1 MQILK
6 RLSHER
12 LGMIGL
18 VIVLIWAIVA
28 LLAPVIAPPA
38 EGQSATMM
46 LRPTFSAVPLPPSA
60 SSWFGTTGG
69 GYDIFY
75 GIVWGSRTAFVVA
88 LITVFST
95 ALIGVTLG
103 AVGAYLGGAADY
115 LTMRLVDLFMSI
127 PFIIAVIVM
136 TVALGKGLD
145 KIILALI
152 VFGWPSYAR
161 VIRSEVLSVKQRDY
175 VLAAKLAGASP
186 WHILIRHVMPNSIY
200 PIIVLMSINIG
211 RIVLIAASM
220 SFIGI
225 GTEPGTPIGANCL
238 IMPATG
244 CLACRETRF
253 ATGIPIYILQSPCFL
268 LCWGGPFLGIPS
280 VTWRTHSS
288 TW

>member
-18 VIVLIWAIVA
+18 VIVLIWAVVA
-28 LLAPVIAPPA
+28 IFAPLIAPPA

-46 LRPTFSAVPLPPSA
+46 FRPTFSAVPLPPNG

-75 GIVWGSRTAFVVA
+75 GIVWGSRTAFVVG
-88 LITVFST
+88 LITVFCT

-103 AVGAYLGGAADY
+103 AVGAYLGGVADY
-115 LTMRLVDLFMSI
+115 LIMRLVDLFMSM

-145 KIILALI
+145 KIIIALV
-152 VFGWPSYAR
+152 VFGWPAYAR
-161 VIRSEVLSVKQRDY
+161 VIRSEVLAVKQRDY
-175 VLAAKLAGASP
+175 VHAAKLAGASP
-186 WHILIRHVMPNSIY
+186 WHILMRHVMPNSIY

-211 RIVLIAASM
+211 RIVLVAASM

-225 GTEPGTPIGANCL
+225 GTEPGYADWG
-238 IMPATG
+238 
-244 CLACRETRF
+244 
-253 ATGIPIYILQSPCFL
+253 QL
-268 LCWGGPFLGIPS
+268 LNYARNWLSGVHGDPFRYWYTYLYPSIAVFSFVLGWTFLGDSLRDIAD
-280 VTWRTHSS
+280 T
-288 TW
+288 